1 MIDQSVIENYIDNKN
16 IRWLKLDDNFKNK
29 FSEIR
34 HGKSLWKIF
43 LYIILILV
51 LIETFIG
58 KPDIKRTKKVK

>member
-16 IRWLKLDDNFKNK
+16 IRWLKLDENFKNE

-43 LYIILILV
+43 VYYFNLS
-51 LIETFIG
+51 FDRNF
-58 KPDIKRTKKVK
+58 PW